1 MWLNPVDV
9 SSWIKEDWALQLNA
23 GASITVTIQTFLIIA
38 RISLTPPSGASPT
51 DTANLL
57 AGDLQTSLGA
67 GPVNADVAPLR
78 RHLLAGTAL
87 TVDVS
92 TSTGSVAAHAV
103 SAMEQLTSPSFLETL
118 GAALGLG
125 ALTLIDYS
133 FSVIVTVTLADI
145 TSPGVLALM
154 LNSLPTALDPI
165 VHSHMSP
172 PPPSPSPPSP
182 PFPPAVI
189 VSKTVPKYALP
200 VGLAVGLS
208 VLVGAVSY
216 AAYRFRRERPKA
228 VEDLRRNIRSC
239 LGDTEA
245 PLAHK
250 PLLEEE
256 VTVERSS
263 KARETLNITLNLR
276 GRSTASMFGVGEG
289 KGSSPLS

>member
-1 MWLNPVDV
+1 LGFDPVEL
-9 SSWIKEDWALQLNA
+9 STLIKEAWSSQLNA
-23 GASITVTIQTFLIIA
+23 GASISVTIQTFLIIA
-38 RISLTPPSGASPT
+38 RISLTHPSGANST
-51 DTANLL
+51 DTATLL
-57 AGDLQTSLGA
+57 AGDLHNSLGV
-67 GPVNADVAPLR
+67 GEVSADVVPLR

-92 TSTGSVAAHAV
+92 ISTGSVAANAV

-118 GAALGLG
+118 GAAQGLS
-125 ALTLIDYS
+125 ALSLIDYS

-145 TSPGVLALM
+145 TSPDVLARLLQTLPAA
-154 LNSLPTALDPI
+154 LNHI
-165 VHSHMSP
+165 FHSMSP

-182 PFPPAVI
+182 PATLTI
-189 VSKTVPKYALP
+189 VSVPKYALP

-228 VEDLRRNIRSC
+228 VEDLRRKISSC
-239 LGDTEA
+239 LGDNEA

-256 VTVERSS
+256 EVTVERSS
-263 KARETLNITLNLR
+263 KAKESERLLKADGQEI
-276 GRSTASMFGVGEG
+276 
-289 KGSSPLS
+289 PLLE